1 MSDPPRRVLVVVPA
15 WNESASVGQIVRLVG
30 EAGFETLVV
39 DDGSTDGTGEVART
53 AGASVVR
60 LPVNLGVGGAMRCG
74 FRYAVRHGFDAVI
87 QCDADGQ
94 HRPDAIAALVEEQGR
109 TGADMVIGSR
119 FHPDA
124 QGYAVGLHRRMIFRL
139 LSRSASRATGV
150 RITDSTSGFRIIVEP
165 LLSAFAGSFPAYYL
179 GDTFEAVV
187 AAGRA
192 GYVVC
197 EMPVSMDR
205 RRHGTSS
212 ASPLAA
218 TRFTVRALV
227 VVMTRLHFSIPSA
240 DG

>member
-1 MSDPPRRVLVVVPA
+1 
-15 WNESASVGQIVRLVG
+15 
-30 EAGFETLVV
+30 
-39 DDGSTDGTGEVART
+39 
-53 AGASVVR
+53 
-60 LPVNLGVGGAMRCG
+60 
-74 FRYAVRHGFDAVI
+74 
-87 QCDADGQ
+87 
-94 HRPDAIAALVEEQGR
+94 
-109 TGADMVIGSR
+109 
-119 FHPDA
+119 
-124 QGYAVGLHRRMIFRL
+124 MIFRL